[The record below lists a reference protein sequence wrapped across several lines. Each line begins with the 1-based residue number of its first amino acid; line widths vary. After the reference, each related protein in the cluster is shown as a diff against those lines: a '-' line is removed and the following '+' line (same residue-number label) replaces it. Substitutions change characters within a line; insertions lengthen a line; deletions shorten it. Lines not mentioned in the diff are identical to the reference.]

1 MKALELVGEVDEQ
14 RQLRATLPEGA
25 TPGTVRVLVLWP
37 EAAESEDAL
46 HTDWMAASRASLQE
60 VWDNEEDAI
69 YDELPAR

>member
-14 RQLRATLPEGA
+14 RQLHAALPAYA

-37 EAAESEDAL
+37 EVEESEAAL
-46 HTDWMAASRASLQE
+46 HADWMTASRASLQE